1 MKVNFTSVINFPI
14 LKNEKIENKKSM
26 KTQKIIK
33 NILKV
38 LQSVKSTLTS
48 HQKSIQ
54 NCKCSLQKLQK
65 QPQEVLCKNRPAS
78 LLKKRLWHW
87 CFPMKFVK
95 LLRTPFL
102 TEHLW
107 VTASEVNTSWP
118 WLQNFCEEK
127 FCTRRHLLGRK
138 NIPTFTRLK
147 ELFIAKLH
155 FAYKFVMFNS
165 SAFMELQWNWDF
177 LNLP

>member
-1 MKVNFTSVINFPI
+1 
-14 LKNEKIENKKSM
+14 
-26 KTQKIIK
+26 
-33 NILKV
+33 
-38 LQSVKSTLTS
+38 
-48 HQKSIQ
+48 
-54 NCKCSLQKLQK
+54 
-65 QPQEVLCKNRPAS
+65 
-78 LLKKRLWHW
+78 
-87 CFPMKFVK
+87 MKFVK
-95 LLRTPFL
+95 LLRTAFL

-147 ELFIAKLH
+147 ELFISKLH

-165 SAFMELQWNWDF
+165 SAFMELQWNWNF